1 MSALQF
7 AASPTNNS
15 EKANYNH
22 LVLDIVWF
30 GLAMP
35 AIDRFR
41 EVYAIR
47 LGADANQLTLLASLP
62 ALVLLFA
69 SSLAGRWMSRYSN
82 STQAVFWPGIG
93 FRLAF
98 LLPALTAFMPAS
110 FQLHWLTLAII
121 LPSLA
126 QGISAVGFVVMM
138 RESVHEKKIAPLH
151 SHRMMALN
159 ITVAL
164 SGLAMGFWLERVPF
178 PYNYQSIFVVGFIFA
193 LMSLWHVNRV
203 RVLPELVSRPV
214 AQQIQLVNPWRSKS
228 FQVVVFVVALSF
240 MSFTAIKPLISLHLI
255 KNLGA
260 NEWYI
265 SMFGLADL
273 AAGAII
279 AIFVSR
285 ISQRFGNRYMIAMGL
300 VGTGISALLIATT
313 HNLNMSLVAS
323 AISGASW
330 MMVNIGQFAFFSE
343 MTPVDHKERFTTAY
357 HQVVFLAMFIGP
369 LIGKLLG
376 SEGTSLVTVLLIGG
390 VFRVFAGILTQVHIR
405 SWFSRARQLHVIHR

>member
-1 MSALQF
+1 
-7 AASPTNNS
+7 
-15 EKANYNH
+15 H

-151 SHRMMALN
+151 SH
-159 ITVAL
+159 
-164 SGLAMGFWLERVPF
+164 
-178 PYNYQSIFVVGFIFA
+178 
-193 LMSLWHVNRV
+193 
-203 RVLPELVSRPV
+203 
-214 AQQIQLVNPWRSKS
+214 
-228 FQVVVFVVALSF
+228 
-240 MSFTAIKPLISLHLI
+240 
-255 KNLGA
+255 
-260 NEWYI
+260 
-265 SMFGLADL
+265 
-273 AAGAII
+273 
-279 AIFVSR
+279 
-285 ISQRFGNRYMIAMGL
+285 
-300 VGTGISALLIATT
+300 
-313 HNLNMSLVAS
+313 
-323 AISGASW
+323 
-330 MMVNIGQFAFFSE
+330 
-343 MTPVDHKERFTTAY
+343 
-357 HQVVFLAMFIGP
+357 
-369 LIGKLLG
+369 
-376 SEGTSLVTVLLIGG
+376 
-390 VFRVFAGILTQVHIR
+390 
-405 SWFSRARQLHVIHR
+405 